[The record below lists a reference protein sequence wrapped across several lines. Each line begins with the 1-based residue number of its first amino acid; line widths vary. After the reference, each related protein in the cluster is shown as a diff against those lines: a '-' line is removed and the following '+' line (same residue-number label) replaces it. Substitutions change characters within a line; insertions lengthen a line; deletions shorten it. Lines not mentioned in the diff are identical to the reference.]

1 MVTDIAVFALSNVA
15 FYFAFKAILR
25 SLDPNKQ
32 KRLDAK
38 KQSDEKL
45 HRLGVRGNELNL
57 NEYEEQIAS
66 ELILPSQ
73 ITVDFNS
80 IGGLDGIISSLQE
93 SVIAPLCYPELFAN
107 ANGKNGLLGAPKGV
121 LLFGPPG
128 TGKTMLAK
136 ALAKESGATF
146 INMHVST
153 LTNKWF
159 GESNKLVAALFSLA
173 RKLQPSIIFIDEID
187 SFLRERATGD
197 HEVTG
202 MMKAE
207 FMTLWDG
214 LTSSTDRIMVLGAT
228 NRPTDIDSAI
238 LRRMPK
244 RYAVR
249 LPDPE
254 QRRKILK
261 IMLADVRLDKNFN
274 LDAIVKRTEGFSGS
288 DLKEICRGAAM
299 QPVREFIRSAEGRK
313 RIESVSNN
321 RKNESSDS
329 KAQDQIIQ
337 GKSVETRPI
346 RNADFFVVE
355 SVTDSNSRQDQEAL
369 D

>member
-1 MVTDIAVFALSNVA
+1 MASM
-15 FYFAFKAILR
+15 
-25 SLDPNKQ
+25 DPNRQ

-38 KQSDEKL
+38 KESDQKL
-45 HRLGVRGNELNL
+45 ESLGMKGDVMKL

-73 ITVDFNS
+73 INVDFAS

-93 SVIAPLCYPELFAN
+93 SVIAPLCYPELFSSAS
-107 ANGKNGLLGAPKGV
+107 GKNGLLGAPKGV

-173 RKLQPSIIFIDEID
+173 RKVQPSIVFIDEID
-187 SFLRERATGD
+187 SFLRERASSD
-197 HEVTG
+197 HEVTN

-228 NRPTDIDSAI
+228 NRPNDIDQAI

-244 RYAVR
+244 RYAVS
-249 LPDPE
+249 LPNPS
-254 QRRKILK
+254 QRRKILE
-261 IMLADVRLDKNFN
+261 IMLADVKLDKNFN
-274 LDAIVKRTEGFSGS
+274 LDRVIARTEGLSGS
-288 DLKEICRGAAM
+288 DLKEACRGAAM
-299 QPVREFIRSAEGRK
+299 QPVREFLRSAEGRRQMSSAAK
-313 RIESVSNN
+313 ASKESGGP
-321 RKNESSDS
+321 ESGSILATEDS
-329 KAQDQIIQ
+329 ATPPIK
-337 GKSVETRPI
+337 TRPI
-346 RNADFFVVE
+346 RNDDFFVVE
-355 SVTDSNSRQDQEAL
+355 GFNGYAPTNGTGEDAL